1 MSLSK
6 TEVVTL
12 APTAA
17 VFYDRLF
24 ENKEVC
30 SYCFTQIRDI
40 DPFPDDKNWGS
51 RLASHPTEYRSLA
64 DGGEPGHDCDEHDDY
79 GVIKTYR
86 SRTFCGECGRDGLSD
101 DQALPPKHL
110 VALGQNI
117 TAELD
122 RQGVSC
128 DFDALRD
135 SIERSCSHRDL
146 HGYQTEILAIATGHG
161 VAEGRRQATLGTATD

>member
-24 ENKEVC
+24 ENQEVC

-40 DPFPDDKNWGS
+40 DAFPDDKNWGS

-64 DGGEPGHDCDEHDDY
+64 DGGEPGHDCEEHDDY
-79 GVIKTYR
+79 GAIKTYR
-86 SRTFCGECGRDGLSD
+86 SRTFCGECGRDGLAD
-101 DQALPPKHL
+101 DQAVDQHTLMGF
-110 VALGQNI
+110 ATNI
-117 TAELD
+117 VTQLD
-122 RQGVSC
+122 RQGISC
-128 DFDALRD
+128 DLDAVRD
-135 SIERSCSHRDL
+135 SIERSANQSAL
-146 HGYQTEILAIATGHG
+146 EGYQTEILAIATGHG
-161 VAEGRRQATLGTATD
+161 VAEGRRQATLGTATN